1 MESATSTETSSTGT
15 PRRTS
20 SMNLAA
26 QPPEV
31 AIFQMIPSF
40 RIVCGIIQGLNLAT
54 LSKRIRTLNN
64 GDALRLV
71 NQICGKAID
80 DWMLLA
86 SEPDILALGNG
97 IPGDP
102 ERARVLAREVAIANI
117 VTIARSV
124 FKL

>member
-1 MESATSTETSSTGT
+1 
-15 PRRTS
+15 
-20 SMNLAA
+20 MNLAA